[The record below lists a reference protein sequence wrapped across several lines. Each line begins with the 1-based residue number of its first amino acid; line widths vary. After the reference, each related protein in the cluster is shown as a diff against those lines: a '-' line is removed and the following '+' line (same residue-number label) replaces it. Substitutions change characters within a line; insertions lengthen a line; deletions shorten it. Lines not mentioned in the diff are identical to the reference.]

1 MYVRVKRKQVTVFI
15 STDPTERIST
25 VKAKLA
31 SMLKDVPAA
40 KLKLFANAANPVALE
55 DDKTV
60 DSYKIEN
67 DAVLLLSYQN
77 EGVCPLFLG
86 VCLSAV
92 RRWCCGVDVVSLSR
106 VCVCVRVCVCA
117 C

>member
-1 MYVRVKRKQVTVFI
+1 MYVRVKRKQVTVFV

-31 SMLKDVPAA
+31 AMLRDVPAA
-40 KLKLFANAANPVALE
+40 KLKLFSSAAEPTELE

-67 DAVLLLSYQN
+67 DAILLMVYQN
-77 EGVCPLFLG
+77 EDGSWEAP
-86 VCLSAV
+86 
-92 RRWCCGVDVVSLSR
+92 SLASP
-106 VCVCVRVCVCA
+106 A
-117 C
+117 AAATTL